1 MGIRLEQQLTE
12 QLYTM
17 IYNVMKCCS
26 FDIENTTILDHDTY
40 VNDEQDDEYSDD
52 SSNIDSKDPSF
63 GENQEEIPE
72 KINLQKF
79 SLKYMLKVMDF
90 YDEIDMATVRRKHNF
105 SSVQHRFRRVRNSS
119 YLANFRSYINQHG
132 TKYKKLEEI
141 DQFVFH
147 MFEAACEKL
156 LPVHDSDLVRWVL
169 QRARAS
175 SITNFVA
182 SHHWLVNFKQKHNI
196 VSRKITKIMT
206 KHAVESAKEIDKSVN
221 QLVYE
226 V

>member
-1 MGIRLEQQLTE
+1 
-12 QLYTM
+12 
-17 IYNVMKCCS
+17 
-26 FDIENTTILDHDTY
+26 
-40 VNDEQDDEYSDD
+40 
-52 SSNIDSKDPSF
+52 
-63 GENQEEIPE
+63 
-72 KINLQKF
+72 
-79 SLKYMLKVMDF
+79 
-90 YDEIDMATVRRKHNF
+90 
-105 SSVQHRFRRVRNSS
+105 
-119 YLANFRSYINQHG
+119 
-132 TKYKKLEEI
+132 
-141 DQFVFH
+141 

-169 QRARAS
+169 KRARAS